1 MLTAASLMKAI
12 FSIFPKFFDALSIEE
27 LAASMRI
34 IKREVACL
42 RGILAEVAGA
52 GRDAFGQ

>member
-1 MLTAASLMKAI
+1 MKAI